1 MRIQDF
7 DKIKAH
13 VTFSKGTVRVFL
25 ESGRFLVKFFR
36 GEEFIWDSI
45 LGKLEWTAFPND
57 NVLSDWKIEFWD
69 DTGKSLVGV
78 HYHFVH
84 GSKVLIIPSPK
95 NTNLSMVE
103 KLIQECRDAQNKG
116 AKCWV
121 FFEGAHEYGDLFKK
135 EDINLF
141 KIGGNTGMNFP
152 FIIEKEF

>member
-13 VTFSKGTVRVFL
+13 VTFSRSIVRVFM
-25 ESGRFLVKFFR
+25 EEGEFLVKFFR
-36 GEEFIWDSI
+36 GEAFTGESI
-45 LGKLEWTAFPND
+45 LRTLEWRAFPND
-57 NVLSDWKIEFWD
+57 NVLGDWKIEFWD
-69 DTGKSLVGV
+69 IEGKSLEGV
-78 HYHFVH
+78 HYHLVH
-84 GSKVLIIPSPK
+84 GSRVLFVPSPK
-95 NTNLSMVE
+95 NSNLSMVE

-135 EDINLF
+135 EGINLF
-141 KIGGNTGMNFP
+141 KIGGNTRMNFP

>member
-13 VTFSKGTVRVFL
+13 VTFSKGIVRVFL

-36 GEEFIWDSI
+36 GEEFIGDSI

-69 DTGKSLVGV
+69 DIGKSLVGV

-84 GSKVLIIPSPK
+84 GSKVLIIPTPTKS
-95 NTNLSMVE
+95 NQIMVE
-103 KLIQECRDAQNKG
+103 NVIEECKRAQSMG
-116 AKCWV
+116 AKCSV
-121 FFEGAHEYGDLFKK
+121 FFEGAYRYKTKLEQ
-135 EDINLF
+135 EQ
-141 KIGGNTGMNFP
+141 IGVIMFGKNHREKFP